1 MIYIRMELWHRGNRA
16 TAEVLGEGL
25 IVNDGT
31 GTRARGNYDVMLS
44 KRGGFGKGSVLQ
56 RAEVTNVLR
65 RVRVEGFARTQ
76 LVAWPLLGMA
86 LEAFAR

>member
-1 MIYIRMELWHRGNRA
+1 MIYIRMELWPRGNRDA
-16 TAEVLGEGL
+16 AEVLGEGL

-31 GTRARGNYDVMLS
+31 GTRTRGNYNVVLS
-44 KRGGFGKGSVLQ
+44 KRGGFG
-56 RAEVTNVLR
+56 RASNLRRADVANVFR

-76 LVAWPLLGMA
+76 LVAWRLLHLA